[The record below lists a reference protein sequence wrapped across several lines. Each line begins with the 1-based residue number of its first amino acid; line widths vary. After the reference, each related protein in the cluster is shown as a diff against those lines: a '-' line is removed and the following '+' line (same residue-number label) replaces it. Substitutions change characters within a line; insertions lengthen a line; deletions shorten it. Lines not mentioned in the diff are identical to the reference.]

1 MISLN
6 NPLDLPVRRWTLRRY
21 GLLLGAAL
29 SAVGARYHIAV
40 GTSKVLE
47 PMHATAL
54 PREVT
59 TIIDLMWWQI
69 AALIVM
75 GGVAMAV
82 AAFRT
87 EWRRPIAW
95 LLGGHYLVISAICIA
110 ISYSWFGTPLGLFQ
124 WVIFGSLGLLTIWA
138 AWR

>member
-6 NPLDLPVRRWTLRRY
+6 TPLDLPVRRWTLRRY

-87 EWRRPIAW
+87 EWRRPIA
-95 LLGGHYLVISAICIA
+95 
-110 ISYSWFGTPLGLFQ
+110 
-124 WVIFGSLGLLTIWA
+124 
-138 AWR
+138 